1 LIGPIRG
8 RRLSPEVKLR
18 IVRAIASAKQ
28 HGMAVERACEVIL
41 LHPRRLR
48 RWTAG
53 RDVAHLSEA
62 DLTDRAPVARRR
74 PHALTEAERAEILG
88 AAGEEDP
95 ANERH
100 RKLTHHLSR
109 QGRVFCSE
117 SSTLLVLRAA
127 GKVPVYHRRSRPR
140 RPGPEVDEGE
150 PNRAWRYDIT
160 DRPTRAGPYH
170 LVAVLDG
177 CSRKITGRHFGP
189 EKTSASVQ
197 AAWDKALATEGL
209 YAQEVERLP
218 VAASDRGTQMTS
230 KSTRQ
235 FFADIGVVQ
244 SFSRP
249 RTPTDNA
256 SCEAW
261 MATVKCERLYD
272 ADTAEMAPFEVEEMI
287 DRFIEHYNERRLHQG
302 LGFVTPVERHEGR
315 HEAIIAAR
323 RDGMARAKEAR
334 RQAAQRRAEGR

>member
-8 RRLSPEVKLR
+8 RRLSPEIKLR

-28 HGMAVERACEVIL
+28 HGMTVERACEVLL

-53 RDVAHLSEA
+53 RDVTGLTEA
-62 DLTDRAPVARRR
+62 DLTDRPPVARRR
-74 PHALTEAERAEILG
+74 PHALTEAERAEILAG
-88 AAGEEDP
+88 AGEEDL

-117 SSTLLVLRAA
+117 SSTLRVLRAA

-160 DRPTRAGPYH
+160 DLPTRAGPYH

-209 YAQEVERLP
+209 YAQDVETLP

-235 FFADIGVVQ
+235 FFADIGVAQ

-261 MATVKCERLYD
+261 MATIKCERLYD
-272 ADTAEMAPFEVEEMI
+272 ADTAEMAPWEVEEMI

-302 LGFVTPVERHEGR
+302 LGFVTPVERHEGQ

-323 RDGMARAKEAR
+323 REGMAKAKEAR
-334 RQAAQRRAEGR
+334 RQAAQRRAEG